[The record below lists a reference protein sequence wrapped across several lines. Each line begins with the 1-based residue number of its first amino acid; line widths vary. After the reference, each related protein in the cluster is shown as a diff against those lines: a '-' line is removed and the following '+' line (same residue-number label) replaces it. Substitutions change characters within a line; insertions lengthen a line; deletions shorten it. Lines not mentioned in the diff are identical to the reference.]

1 MIRVGEETGTLENV
15 LVISVA
21 QMEKDYNLRSKVKGA
36 MIYPAVILIA
46 MLGIGALMMV
56 TVVPELAATFTD
68 LNAELPMST
77 RVVIALAGFYNPYPT
92 IKVNYSN

>member
-1 MIRVGEETGTLENV
+1 
-15 LVISVA
+15 
-21 QMEKDYNLRSKVKGA
+21 

-77 RVVIALAGFYNPYPT
+77 RVVIALAGFLQKYWWAVLIGIAVIVAIARRILKTEWGKKPPMMQL
-92 IKVNYSN
+92 